1 MGRPRPEEREGH
13 TEPWYWQEQGE
24 EGSCCHCFMNG
35 YNAIYPRLTTDP
47 PQSRFD
53 SERHREEVRALRK
66 QMELRCQR
74 EEEMNDNPLLETP

>member
-1 MGRPRPEEREGH
+1 
-13 TEPWYWQEQGE
+13 
-24 EGSCCHCFMNG
+24 MNG